1 MDLQND
7 RGIFI
12 VNVLKSIF
20 MKMVWG
26 DVYDTLDSN
35 MSDSNVGGRRKK
47 NIRNH
52 LFIINGI
59 VNDVINGKGEPIDM
73 EVIDYRQ
80 CFDSMWLS
88 ESVNDLFES
97 GIQDDNLALIHA
109 ANAKNLVAVKTPA
122 GITDRKSI
130 EKIVMQG
137 EVTGPGQCSN
147 QVDTFGKECLEDA
160 KHLYDYKGGLGVPP
174 LGMVDDVIAVSKCG
188 LESVEMNT
196 YLNQK
201 TNIKKLQFGPDKC
214 HQLHVAEQM
223 HVALTYILMNG
234 SWEKRINSKQGLRTW

>member
-1 MDLQND
+1 MKILSSLKNNKSRDPHGLVNELFKPGVGGVDLVDSMLMLFLNIKKKISFPEFMQFVNIVCIYKGKGEKMDLQND

-20 MKMVWG
+20 MKMVWSF
-26 DVYDTLDSN
+26 VYEILDQN

-47 NIRNH
+47 SIRNH

-59 VNDVINGKGEPIDM
+59 INDVLHGKREPVDI
-73 EVIDYRQ
+73 EIIDYRQ

-109 ANAKNLVAVKTPA
+109 ANAENLVAVKTPV
-122 GITDRKSI
+122 GLTERKLV

-147 QVDTFGKECLEDA
+147 QIDTFGKECLEEG
-160 KHLYDYKGGLGVPP
+160 KLLYKY
-174 LGMVDDVIAVSKCG
+174 
-188 LESVEMNT
+188 
-196 YLNQK
+196 
-201 TNIKKLQFGPDKC
+201 
-214 HQLHVAEQM
+214 
-223 HVALTYILMNG
+223 
-234 SWEKRINSKQGLRTW
+234 